1 LLSFALVATGLVV
14 TRRIR
19 IIHARSYLPCLVALA
34 IRAVVPR
41 GPRVIFDMR
50 GFWIDERAE
59 AESWNPRGRAYRFG
73 KALERAML
81 RRADAIVTLNVGARV
96 EAARLRGR
104 GGEAGITVIPTCV
117 DTERFRV
124 MSTATSDF
132 LSPGWG
138 ERFVFVYTG
147 AVGFWQDPETL
158 VDFFAAA
165 RRERPDAAF
174 LCLLRAGAP
183 EMRAALDRAG
193 LTDVS
198 RVEEHVAPDDLP
210 RWLGIP
216 RVGIVWYRPTFS
228 RLGNFPTK
236 LGEYLACGLPVVIAG
251 ATADSVELVVREG
264 VGVVVREFSPAA
276 YRDALAGV
284 LELAADRETPARCRR
299 IAERELSLSIG
310 AARYANI
317 YRGLV
322 ERA

>member
-1 LLSFALVATGLVV
+1 
-14 TRRIR
+14 
-19 IIHARSYLPCLVALA
+19 
-34 IRAVVPR
+34 
-41 GPRVIFDMR
+41 
-50 GFWIDERAE
+50 
-59 AESWNPRGRAYRFG
+59 
-73 KALERAML
+73 
-81 RRADAIVTLNVGARV
+81 
-96 EAARLRGR
+96 
-104 GGEAGITVIPTCV
+104 
-117 DTERFRV
+117 
-124 MSTATSDF
+124 
-132 LSPGWG
+132 
-138 ERFVFVYTG
+138 
-147 AVGFWQDPETL
+147 
-158 VDFFAAA
+158 
-165 RRERPDAAF
+165 
-174 LCLLRAGAP
+174 
-183 EMRAALDRAG
+183 MRAALDRAG